1 MSLSRRLIQAKPLSR
16 LNFFKKFPQVPVLAG
31 RDLFPSVCTMKPCT
45 HCFATLLLSFGFL
58 LSSCSKKQES
68 GIPVGQFASL
78 TGPQATFGQS
88 TDKGVQLALGE
99 INGAGGVLGQPI
111 RVITKDNQSKPGETS
126 TAVRELITRDR
137 VVALIGEVASGRSL
151 EAAPIAQRSGI
162 PMISPA
168 STNEKVTET
177 GDHIF
182 RVCFIDP
189 FQGTV
194 CAKFAHK
201 LGATKVAILTDVSKD
216 YSLGLAK
223 SFKDEFIKEG
233 GVITGTQSYSG
244 GDKDFSAQLT
254 AIKAGNPQVVFLP
267 AYYTE
272 APLIIRQARQLGI
285 TVPFIGGD
293 GWDSPE
299 LVAVG
304 GASVEGCYFSNHFS
318 NQSTDPKVMAFVDA
332 YRKKYNQD
340 PDAMVAL
347 GYDALYLLAD
357 AMKRAGTTDPA
368 KVNAAIA
375 ASKDFPGVTGKITL
389 DEHRNPNKPAVMLA
403 VKNGKFTY
411 VETIAP

>member
-1 MSLSRRLIQAKPLSR
+1 
-16 LNFFKKFPQVPVLAG
+16 
-31 RDLFPSVCTMKPCT
+31 MKP
-45 HCFATLLLSFGFL
+45 FLPSSLLVLVALSLGTI
-58 LSSCSKKQES
+58 SCSKKQES
-68 GIPVGQFASL
+68 GIPIGQFGSL
-78 TGPQATFGQS
+78 TGAQATFGQS
-88 TDKGVQLALGE
+88 TDKGVQMALEE
-99 INGAGGVLGQPI
+99 INASGGVLGQQL
-111 RVITKDNQSKPGETS
+111 RVITKDNESKPGETS
-126 TAVRELITRDR
+126 TAVRELISRDK

-194 CAKFAHK
+194 CAKFARE
-201 LGATKVAILTDVSKD
+201 LGATRAAILVDVSKD

-223 SFKDEFIKEG
+223 SFKKEFLAGG
-233 GVITGTQSYSG
+233 GVITSEESYSG

-254 AIKAGNPQVVFLP
+254 AIKAAKESPQVIFLP

-272 APLIIRQARQLGI
+272 APLIIRQARQQGLTNI
-285 TVPFIGGD
+285 PFIGGD

-304 GASVEGCYFSNHFS
+304 GSAVEGCYFSNHFS
-318 NQSTDPKVMAFVDA
+318 NQSTDPQVVAFVDA
-332 YRKKYNQD
+332 YRKKYGED
-340 PDAMVAL
+340 PDAMTAL
-347 GYDALYLLAD
+347 GYDALKLLAD
-357 AMKRAGTTDPA
+357 AMKRAGTTDPD

-375 ASKDFPGVTGKITL
+375 ATKDFPGVTGKITL
-389 DEHRNPNKPAVMLA
+389 DEHRNPTKPAVILK
-403 VKNGKFTY
+403 VKDGKFSY
-411 VETIAP
+411 VETVSP

>member
-1 MSLSRRLIQAKPLSR
+1 MKFLKLSS
-16 LNFFKKFPQVPVLAG
+16 
-31 RDLFPSVCTMKPCT
+31 
-45 HCFATLLLSFGFL
+45 TLLLATLSLSG
-58 LSSCSKKQES
+58 SSCSKKQES

-78 TGPQATFGQS
+78 TGGQATFGQS
-88 TDKGVQLALGE
+88 TDKGVQLALEE
-99 INGAGGVLGQPI
+99 INGSGGVLGQPI
-111 RVITKDNQSKPGETS
+111 RMITKDNQSKPGETS
-126 TAVRELITRDR
+126 TVVRELITRDK

-194 CAKFAHK
+194 CAKFAGK
-201 LGATKVAILTDVSKD
+201 LAAQKAAIITDVSKD

-223 SFKDEFIKEG
+223 SFKAEFLKNG
-233 GVITGTQSYSG
+233 GVITGEQSYSG

-254 AIKAGNPQVVFLP
+254 AIKSANPDVVFLP

-285 TVPFIGGD
+285 TAPFIGGD
-293 GWDSPE
+293 GWDSTE
-299 LVAVG
+299 LISVG
-304 GASVEGCYFSNHFS
+304 GSAVEGCYFSNHFS
-318 NQSTDPKVMAFVDA
+318 NQSTDPQVVAFVDA
-332 YRKKYNQD
+332 YRKKYHED

-347 GYDALYLLAD
+347 GYDSLKLLAD
-357 AMKRAGTTDPA
+357 AMKRAGTTDPD

-375 ASKDFPGVTGKITL
+375 ATKDFPGITGKITL
-389 DEHRNPNKPAVMLA
+389 DEHRNPTKSAVMLQ
-403 VKNGKFTY
+403 VKNGKFAY

>member
-1 MSLSRRLIQAKPLSR
+1 MDMTRRTALILP
-16 LNFFKKFPQVPVLAG
+16 
-31 RDLFPSVCTMKPCT
+31 
-45 HCFATLLLSFGFL
+45 LLLA
-58 LSSCSKKQES
+58 LSSCSKKQEA
-68 GIPVGQFASL
+68 GIPVGQFGSL
-78 TGPQATFGQS
+78 TGAQATFGQS
-88 TDKGVQLALGE
+88 TDNGVRLALDE
-99 INGAGGVLGQPI
+99 VNASGGVLGQPL
-111 RVITKDNQSKPGETS
+111 RLITKDNQSKPGETS
-126 TAVRELITRDR
+126 TAVRELITRNK

-162 PMISPA
+162 PMITPA
-168 STNEKVTET
+168 STNEKVTEA

-194 CAKFAHK
+194 CAKFARK
-201 LGATKVAILTDVSKD
+201 LGAKKAAVLTDVSKD

-223 SFKDEFIKEG
+223 SFKEEFVKEG
-233 GVITGTQSYSG
+233 GVITGQQSYSG

-254 AIKAGNPQVVFLP
+254 AVKADNPDVIFLP

-272 APLIIRQARQLGI
+272 APLIIRQARQIGI

-304 GASVEGCYFSNHFS
+304 GPAVEGCYFSNHFS
-318 NQSTDPKVMAFVDA
+318 NQSTDPKVVEFVKA
-332 YRKKYNQD
+332 YRAKYNTD

-347 GYDALYLLAD
+347 GYDSLKLLAD
-357 AMKRAGTTDPA
+357 VMKRAGTTDPV
-368 KVNAAIA
+368 KVTEALAAT
-375 ASKDFPGVTGKITL
+375 KDFEGVTGKITL
-389 DEHRNPNKPAVMLA
+389 DSHRNPNKPAVILK
-403 VKNGKFTY
+403 VKDGKFSY

>member
-1 MSLSRRLIQAKPLSR
+1 MK
-16 LNFFKKFPQVPVLAG
+16 FFSAPS
-31 RDLFPSVCTMKPCT
+31 LFPIL
-45 HCFATLLLSFGFL
+45 ALTLGLA
-58 LSSCSKKQES
+58 SCSKKQES
-68 GIPVGQFASL
+68 GIPIGQFASL
-78 TGPQATFGQS
+78 TGAQATFGQS
-88 TDKGVQLALGE
+88 TDHGVQLALEE
-99 INGAGGVLGQPI
+99 INAAGGVLGQPL

-126 TAVRELITRDR
+126 TAVRELITRDK

-194 CAKFAHK
+194 CAKFARK
-201 LGATKVAILTDVSKD
+201 LGATKAAILVDVSKD

-223 SFKDEFIKEG
+223 SFKAEFAKEG
-233 GVITGTQSYSG
+233 GVITGEQSYSG
-244 GDKDFSAQLT
+244 GDKDFSSQLT
-254 AIKAGNPQVVFLP
+254 AIKANNPQVIFLP

-299 LVAVG
+299 LVSVG

-318 NQSTDPKVMAFVDA
+318 NQSTDPQVVAFVDA
-332 YRKKYNQD
+332 YRRKYGVD

-347 GYDALYLLAD
+347 GYDALKLLSD

-375 ASKDFPGVTGKITL
+375 ATKDFPGVTGRITL
-389 DEHRNPNKPAVMLA
+389 DEHRNPNKPAVMLR
-403 VKNGKFTY
+403 VKDGKFSY
-411 VETIAP
+411 VETVAP

>member
-1 MSLSRRLIQAKPLSR
+1 
-16 LNFFKKFPQVPVLAG
+16 
-31 RDLFPSVCTMKPCT
+31 MKNYRS
-45 HCFATLLLSFGFL
+45 ALLLALIGMMP
-58 LSSCSKKQES
+58 SCSKKQET
-68 GIPVGQFASL
+68 GVPVGQYGSL
-78 TGPQATFGQS
+78 TGAQASFGQS
-88 TDKGVQLALGE
+88 TDNGVRLALDE
-99 INGAGGVLGQPI
+99 VNSAGGVLGQPL
-111 RVITKDNQSKPGETS
+111 RLITKDNQSKPGETS
-126 TAVRELITRDR
+126 TAVRELITRNK

-162 PMISPA
+162 PMITPA
-168 STNEKVTET
+168 STNEKVTEA

-194 CAKFAHK
+194 CAKFARK
-201 LGATKVAILTDVSKD
+201 LGAKKAAVITDVSKD

-223 SFKDEFIKEG
+223 SFKEEYVKEG
-233 GVITGTQSYSG
+233 GVITGQQSYSG

-254 AIKAGNPQVVFLP
+254 AVKVDNPDVIFLP

-304 GASVEGCYFSNHFS
+304 GSSVEGCYFSNHFS
-318 NQSTDPKVMAFVDA
+318 NQSTDPKVVEFVKA
-332 YRKKYNQD
+332 YRAKYNND

-347 GYDALYLLAD
+347 GYDSLKLLAD

-368 KVNAAIA
+368 KVTEAIA
-375 ASKDFPGVTGKITL
+375 ATKDFQGVTGKITL
-389 DEHRNPNKPAVMLA
+389 DAHRNPTKPAVMLE
-403 VKNGKFTY
+403 VKNGKFAY

>member
-1 MSLSRRLIQAKPLSR
+1 MKGISSKSL
-16 LNFFKKFPQVPVLAG
+16 
-31 RDLFPSVCTMKPCT
+31 
-45 HCFATLLLSFGFL
+45 FL
-58 LSSCSKKQES
+58 LVALTVLPALTSCSKKVET
-68 GIPVGQFASL
+68 GIPVGQFGSL
-78 TGPQATFGQS
+78 TGAQATFGES
-88 TDKGVQLALGE
+88 SDKGVQLALEE
-99 INGAGGVLGQPI
+99 INGSGGVLGQQI
-111 RVITKDNQSKPGETS
+111 RLITKDNQSKPGETS

-162 PMISPA
+162 PMISPS
-168 STNEKVTET
+168 STSEKVTEA

-189 FQGTV
+189 FQGKV
-194 CAKFAHK
+194 CAKFARG
-201 LGATKVAILTDVSKD
+201 LGVTKAAILTDVSKD
-216 YSLGLAK
+216 YSMGLTK
-223 SFKDEFIKEG
+223 SFRSEFASGG
-233 GVITGTQSYSG
+233 GVITGEQSYSG

-254 AIKAGNPQVVFLP
+254 AIKAGNPQVIFLP
-267 AYYTE
+267 AYYTD

-304 GASVEGCYFSNHFS
+304 GDSVEGCYFSNHFS
-318 NQSTDPKVMAFVDA
+318 NQSTDPKVTSFVTA
-332 YRKKYNQD
+332 YRKKYGSD
-340 PDAMVAL
+340 PDAISAL
-347 GYDALYLLAD
+347 GYDTLFILAD

-375 ASKDFPGVTGKITL
+375 ATKDFPGVTGKITL
-389 DEHRNPNKPAVMLA
+389 DEHRNPNKPAVMLQ
-403 VKNGKFTY
+403 VKKGKFVY

>member
-1 MSLSRRLIQAKPLSR
+1 MKNQA
-16 LNFFKKFPQVPVLAG
+16 PVFLVA
-31 RDLFPSVCTMKPCT
+31 LFAAILP
-45 HCFATLLLSFGFL
+45 
-58 LSSCSKKQES
+58 LSSCSKKQEP

-78 TGPQATFGQS
+78 TGGQATFGQS
-88 TDKGVQLALGE
+88 TDKGVQLALAE
-99 INGAGGVLGQPI
+99 INGSGGVLGQLL

-126 TAVRELITRDR
+126 TAVRELITRNK

-194 CAKFAHK
+194 CAKFAAKK
-201 LGATKVAILTDVSKD
+201 LGATKAAIITDVSKD

-223 SFKDEFIKEG
+223 SFKEEFTKRG
-233 GVITGTQSYSG
+233 GGISGEQSYSG

-254 AIKAGNPQVVFLP
+254 AIKANNPQVIFLP

-285 TVPFIGGD
+285 TAPFIGGD

-299 LVAVG
+299 LVSVG
-304 GASVEGCYFSNHFS
+304 GPSVEGCFFSNHFS
-318 NQSTDPKVMAFVDA
+318 NQSTDPRVVAFVES
-332 YRKKYNQD
+332 YRKKYNGE

-347 GYDALYLLAD
+347 GYDALLMLAD

-375 ASKDFPGVTGKITL
+375 ATKDFPGVTGKITL
-389 DEHRNPNKPAVMLA
+389 DEHRNPMKSAVMLQI
-403 VKNGKFTY
+403 KDGKFAY
-411 VETIAP
+411 VETITP

>member
-1 MSLSRRLIQAKPLSR
+1 MKYSRPA
-16 LNFFKKFPQVPVLAG
+16 
-31 RDLFPSVCTMKPCT
+31 
-45 HCFATLLLSFGFL
+45 LLLVLVGTILTS
-58 LSSCSKKQES
+58 SSCSKKQEP

-78 TGPQATFGQS
+78 TGGQASFGQS
-88 TDKGVQLALGE
+88 TDKGVQLALEE
-99 INGAGGVLGQPI
+99 INAAGGVLGQPLRI
-111 RVITKDNQSKPGETS
+111 ITKDNQSKPGETS
-126 TAVRELITRDR
+126 TAVRELITRNK

-194 CAKFAHK
+194 CAKFSRK
-201 LGATKVAILTDVSKD
+201 LGFKKAAIITDVSKD

-223 SFKDEFIKEG
+223 SFKQEFTANG
-233 GVITGTQSYSG
+233 GVITGEQSYSG

-254 AIKAGNPQVVFLP
+254 AIKADNPQVIFLP

-299 LVAVG
+299 LVGVG
-304 GASVEGCYFSNHFS
+304 GSSVEGCYFSNHFS
-318 NQSTDPKVMAFVDA
+318 DQSKDPRVVAFVDA
-332 YRKKYNQD
+332 YRKKYNGE

-347 GYDALYLLAD
+347 GYDSVYLLAD

-375 ASKDFPGVTGKITL
+375 ATKDFPGVTGKITL
-389 DEHRNPNKPAVMLA
+389 DSHRNPTKPAVMLQ
-403 VKNGKFTY
+403 VKNGKFAY

>member
-1 MSLSRRLIQAKPLSR
+1 MKHSRPAIL
-16 LNFFKKFPQVPVLAG
+16 LALVG
-31 RDLFPSVCTMKPCT
+31 TILTS
-45 HCFATLLLSFGFL
+45 
-58 LSSCSKKQES
+58 SSCSRKQEP

-78 TGPQATFGQS
+78 TGGQASFGQS
-88 TDKGVQLALGE
+88 TDKGVQLALAE
-99 INGAGGVLGQPI
+99 INAAGGVLGQPLRI
-111 RVITKDNQSKPGETS
+111 ITKDNQSKPGETS
-126 TAVRELITRDR
+126 TAVRELISRNK

-194 CAKFAHK
+194 CAKFSRK
-201 LGATKVAILTDVSKD
+201 LGFTKAGIITDVSKD

-223 SFKDEFIKEG
+223 SFKQEFTANG
-233 GVITGTQSYSG
+233 GVITGEQSYSG

-254 AIKAGNPQVVFLP
+254 AIKADNPQVIFLP

-299 LVAVG
+299 LVGVG
-304 GASVEGCYFSNHFS
+304 GSSVEGCYFSNHFS
-318 NQSTDPKVMAFVDA
+318 DQSKDPRVVAFVDA
-332 YRKKYNQD
+332 YRKKYNGE

-347 GYDALYLLAD
+347 GYDSVYLLAD

-375 ASKDFPGVTGKITL
+375 ATKDFPGVTGKITL
-389 DEHRNPNKPAVMLA
+389 DAHRNPTKSAVMLQ
-403 VKNGKFTY
+403 VKNGKFAY

>member
-1 MSLSRRLIQAKPLSR
+1 
-16 LNFFKKFPQVPVLAG
+16 
-31 RDLFPSVCTMKPCT
+31 MKPFST
-45 HCFATLLLSFGFL
+45 QAIILLLALSF
-58 LSSCSKKQES
+58 SSCSKKQEP

-78 TGPQATFGQS
+78 TGAQATFGQS
-88 TDKGVQLALGE
+88 TDKGVQLALAE
-99 INGAGGVLGQPI
+99 INSSGGVLGQPL

-126 TAVRELITRDR
+126 TAVRELIARDK

-201 LGATKVAILTDVSKD
+201 LGGTKAAMLVDVSKD

-223 SFKDEFIKEG
+223 SFKKEFEAEG
-233 GVITGTQSYSG
+233 GSITGQQSYSG

-254 AIKAGNPQVVFLP
+254 AIKAANPQVVFLP

-299 LVAVG
+299 LAQVG
-304 GASVEGCYFSNHFS
+304 GAAVEGCYFSNHFS
-318 NQSTDPKVMAFVDA
+318 NQSTDPQVVAFVQS
-332 YRKKYNQD
+332 YRKKYGDD

-347 GYDALYLLAD
+347 GYDALHLLAD

-368 KVNAAIA
+368 KVTAAIA
-375 ASKDFPGVTGKITL
+375 ATKDFSGVTGKITL
-389 DEHRNPNKPAVMLA
+389 DEHRNPTKPAVMLQ
-403 VKNGKFTY
+403 VKNGKFSY
-411 VETIAP
+411 VETVSP

>member
-1 MSLSRRLIQAKPLSR
+1 MKSARPL
-16 LNFFKKFPQVPVLAG
+16 QVLA
-31 RDLFPSVCTMKPCT
+31 
-45 HCFATLLLSFGFL
+45 FAVLILAC
-58 LSSCSKKQES
+58 SSCSKKQES
-68 GIPVGQFASL
+68 GIRVGQFVSL
-78 TGPQATFGQS
+78 TGAQASFGQS
-88 TDKGVQLALGE
+88 TDKGVQLALEE
-99 INGAGGVLGQPI
+99 INAAGGVLGQPL

-126 TAVRELITRDR
+126 TAVRELITRNK

-194 CAKFAHK
+194 CAKFARK
-201 LGATKVAILTDVSKD
+201 LGVTKAAILTDVSKD

-223 SFKDEFIKEG
+223 SFEKEFVAEG
-233 GVITGTQSYSG
+233 GVVTGKQSYSG

-254 AIKAGNPQVVFLP
+254 AIKAENPQAVFLP

-304 GASVEGCYFSNHFS
+304 GPSVEGCYFSNHFS
-318 NQSTDPKVMAFVDA
+318 NQSTDPAVVTFVDA
-332 YRKKYNQD
+332 YRKKYGGD

-347 GYDALYLLAD
+347 GYDSLRLLAD
-357 AMKRAGTTDPA
+357 AMQRAGTTEPE

-375 ASKDFPGVTGKITL
+375 ATKDFPGVTGKITL
-389 DEHRNPNKPAVMLA
+389 DEHRNPTKPAVMLQ
-403 VKNGKFTY
+403 VKGGKFAY
-411 VETIAP
+411 VETVAP

>member
-1 MSLSRRLIQAKPLSR
+1 
-16 LNFFKKFPQVPVLAG
+16 
-31 RDLFPSVCTMKPCT
+31 MKYFST
-45 HCFATLLLSFGFL
+45 QTIALLLALGFA
-58 LSSCSKKQES
+58 SCSKKQET

-78 TGPQATFGQS
+78 TGAQATFGQS
-88 TDKGVQLALGE
+88 TDRGVQLALLE

-111 RVITKDNQSKPGETS
+111 RLITKDNQSKPGETS
-126 TAVRELITRDR
+126 TVVRELITRDK

-151 EAAPIAQRSGI
+151 EAAPIAQRNGI

-201 LGATKVAILTDVSKD
+201 LGAKKAAVLVDVSKD

-223 SFKDEFIKEG
+223 SFKKEFEAEG
-233 GVITGTQSYSG
+233 GTITGQQSYSG

-254 AIKAGNPQVVFLP
+254 AIKGANPEVVFLP

-299 LVAVG
+299 LAQVG
-304 GASVEGCYFSNHFS
+304 GSAVEGAISQITSPTRVTIQRLLPLFNPIAKNMAMIRMPWWHS
-318 NQSTDPKVMAFVDA
+318 VMTP
-332 YRKKYNQD
+332 YPSWPMR
-340 PDAMVAL
+340 
-347 GYDALYLLAD
+347 
-357 AMKRAGTTDPA
+357 
-368 KVNAAIA
+368 
-375 ASKDFPGVTGKITL
+375 
-389 DEHRNPNKPAVMLA
+389 
-403 VKNGKFTY
+403 
-411 VETIAP
+411 

>member
-1 MSLSRRLIQAKPLSR
+1 MKHSRTA
-16 LNFFKKFPQVPVLAG
+16 
-31 RDLFPSVCTMKPCT
+31 
-45 HCFATLLLSFGFL
+45 LLLALVGTILTS
-58 LSSCSKKQES
+58 SSCSRKQEP

-78 TGPQATFGQS
+78 TGAQASFGQS
-88 TDKGVQLALGE
+88 TDKGVQLALAE
-99 INGAGGVLGQPI
+99 INAAGGVLGQPLRI
-111 RVITKDNQSKPGETS
+111 ITKDNQSKPGETS
-126 TAVRELITRDR
+126 TAVRELITRNK

-194 CAKFAHK
+194 CAKFSRK
-201 LGATKVAILTDVSKD
+201 LGFNKAAIITDVSKD

-223 SFKDEFIKEG
+223 SFKKEFTANG
-233 GVITGTQSYSG
+233 GVITGEQSYSG

-254 AIKAGNPQVVFLP
+254 AIKADNPQVIFLP

-285 TVPFIGGD
+285 TVPFVGGD

-299 LVAVG
+299 LVGVG
-304 GASVEGCYFSNHFS
+304 GSSVEGCYFSNHFS
-318 NQSTDPKVMAFVDA
+318 DQSKDPRVVAFVDA
-332 YRKKYNQD
+332 YRKKYNGE

-347 GYDALYLLAD
+347 GYDSLLLLAD

-368 KVNAAIA
+368 KVNEAIA
-375 ASKDFPGVTGKITL
+375 ATKDFPGVTGKITL
-389 DEHRNPNKPAVMLA
+389 DSHRNPTKPAVMLQ
-403 VKNGKFTY
+403 VKDGKFVY

>member
-1 MSLSRRLIQAKPLSR
+1 MGILDPMIRRIALILP
-16 LNFFKKFPQVPVLAG
+16 F
-31 RDLFPSVCTMKPCT
+31 LFAV
-45 HCFATLLLSFGFL
+45 
-58 LSSCSKKQES
+58 SSCSKKQET
-68 GIPVGQFASL
+68 GIPVGQYGSL
-78 TGPQATFGQS
+78 TGAQASFGQS
-88 TDKGVQLALGE
+88 TDNGVRLALDE
-99 INGAGGVLGQPI
+99 INAAGGVLGQPI
-111 RVITKDNQSKPGETS
+111 RLITKDNQSKPGETS
-126 TAVRELITRDR
+126 TAVRELITRNK

-162 PMISPA
+162 PMITPA
-168 STNEKVTET
+168 STNEKVTEA

-194 CAKFAHK
+194 CAKFARK
-201 LGATKVAILTDVSKD
+201 LGAKKASVLTDVSKD

-223 SFKDEFIKEG
+223 SFKEEFVKEG
-233 GVITGTQSYSG
+233 GVIAGQQSYSG

-254 AIKAGNPQVVFLP
+254 AVKADNPDVIFLP

-299 LVAVG
+299 LVTVG
-304 GASVEGCYFSNHFS
+304 GPSVEGCYFSNHFS
-318 NQSTDPKVMAFVDA
+318 NQSTDPKVVEFVKA
-332 YRKKYNQD
+332 YRAKYNTD

-347 GYDALYLLAD
+347 GYDSLKLLAD

-368 KVNAAIA
+368 KVTAALA
-375 ASKDFPGVTGKITL
+375 ATKDFDGVTGKITL
-389 DEHRNPNKPAVMLA
+389 DEHRNPNKPAVILQ
-403 VKNGKFTY
+403 VKDGKFTY

>member
-1 MSLSRRLIQAKPLSR
+1 MKYFFTQAVAL
-16 LNFFKKFPQVPVLAG
+16 VLA
-31 RDLFPSVCTMKPCT
+31 LT
-45 HCFATLLLSFGFL
+45 FA
-58 LSSCSKKQES
+58 SCSKKQEI

-78 TGPQATFGQS
+78 TGAQATFGQS
-88 TDKGVQLALGE
+88 TDKGVQLALEE
-99 INGAGGVLGQPI
+99 INSAGGVLGQPI
-111 RVITKDNQSKPGETS
+111 RLITKDNQSKPGETS
-126 TAVRELITRDR
+126 TAVRELITRDK

-151 EAAPIAQRSGI
+151 EAAPIAQRNGI

-194 CAKFAHK
+194 CAKFARK
-201 LGATKVAILTDVSKD
+201 LGATKAAVLVDVSKD

-223 SFKDEFIKEG
+223 SFKKEFEAEG
-233 GVITGTQSYSG
+233 GTITGQQSYSG

-254 AIKAGNPQVVFLP
+254 AIKGANPEVVFLP

-299 LVAVG
+299 LAQVG
-304 GASVEGCYFSNHFS
+304 GAAVEGCYFSNHFS
-318 NQSTDPKVMAFVDA
+318 NQSNDPKVMAFVQS
-332 YRKKYNQD
+332 YRKKYGDD

-347 GYDALYLLAD
+347 GYDALYLLVD

-368 KVNAAIA
+368 KVTAAIA
-375 ASKDFPGVTGKITL
+375 STMDFPGITGKITL
-389 DEHRNPNKPAVMLA
+389 DEHRNPTKPAVMLQI
-403 VKNGKFTY
+403 KNGKFSFMES
-411 VETIAP
+411 VSP

>member
-1 MSLSRRLIQAKPLSR
+1 
-16 LNFFKKFPQVPVLAG
+16 
-31 RDLFPSVCTMKPCT
+31 MKNHRP
-45 HCFATLLLSFGFL
+45 TLLLALFASIL
-58 LSSCSKKQES
+58 SLSSCSKKQEP

-78 TGPQATFGQS
+78 TGAQATFGQS
-88 TDKGVQLALGE
+88 TDNGVRLALEE
-99 INGAGGVLGQPI
+99 INAAGGVLGQPL
-111 RVITKDNQSKPGETS
+111 RLITKDNQSKPGETS
-126 TAVRELITRDR
+126 TAVRELITRDK
-137 VVALIGEVASGRSL
+137 VVALLGEVASGRSL

-194 CAKFAHK
+194 CAKFARK
-201 LGATKVAILTDVSKD
+201 LGATKAGIITDVSKD

-223 SFKDEFIKEG
+223 SFKAEFTKKG
-233 GVITGTQSYSG
+233 SVITGEQSYSG

-254 AIKAGNPQVVFLP
+254 AIKADNPQVIFLP

-299 LVAVG
+299 LVSVG
-304 GASVEGCYFSNHFS
+304 GPSVEGCYFSNHFS
-318 NQSTDPKVMAFVDA
+318 NQSTDPKVVAFVES
-332 YRKKYNQD
+332 YRKKYSTD

-347 GYDALYLLAD
+347 GYDSVYLLAD

-368 KVNAAIA
+368 KVTPAIA
-375 ASKDFPGVTGKITL
+375 ATKDFQGLTGRIML
-389 DEHRNPNKPAVMLA
+389 DDHRNPTKPAVMLQ
-403 VKNGKFTY
+403 VKNGKFAY

>member
-1 MSLSRRLIQAKPLSR
+1 
-16 LNFFKKFPQVPVLAG
+16 
-31 RDLFPSVCTMKPCT
+31 MKP
-45 HCFATLLLSFGFL
+45 FSAQAGLLFLALSLGVT
-58 LSSCSKKQES
+58 SCSKKQQP
-68 GIPVGQFASL
+68 GIPIGQFASL
-78 TGPQATFGQS
+78 TGAQATFGQS
-88 TDKGVQLALGE
+88 TDKGMQLALEE
-99 INGAGGVLGQPI
+99 INGSGGVLGQPL
-111 RVITKDNQSKPGETS
+111 RLITKDNQSKPGETS
-126 TAVRELITRDR
+126 TAVRELITRDK

-194 CAKFAHK
+194 CAKFARK
-201 LGATKVAILTDVSKD
+201 LGATKAAILVDVSKD

-223 SFKDEFIKEG
+223 SFKKEFASEG
-233 GVITGTQSYSG
+233 GVITGEQSYSG

-254 AIKAGNPQVVFLP
+254 AVKAENPEVIFLP

-304 GASVEGCYFSNHFS
+304 GTAVEGCYFSNHFS
-318 NQSTDPKVMAFVDA
+318 NQSTDPQVVAFVEA
-332 YRKKYNQD
+332 YRKKYGSD

-347 GYDALYLLAD
+347 GYDALHLLAD

-368 KVNAAIA
+368 KVNAAITA
-375 ASKDFPGVTGKITL
+375 TKDFPGVTGKITL
-389 DEHRNPNKPAVMLA
+389 DEHRNPNKPAVMLQ
-403 VKNGKFTY
+403 VKNGQFTY
-411 VETIAP
+411 VETVAP

>member
-1 MSLSRRLIQAKPLSR
+1 MKRNFSILFLAVSVLIPFS
-16 LNFFKKFPQVPVLAG
+16 
-31 RDLFPSVCTMKPCT
+31 CT
-45 HCFATLLLSFGFL
+45 
-58 LSSCSKKQES
+58 KKQEA

-78 TGPQATFGQS
+78 TGAQATFGQS
-88 TDKGVQLALGE
+88 TDNGVRLALDQ
-99 INGAGGVLGQPI
+99 INASGGVLGQPL
-111 RVITKDNQSKPGETS
+111 RLVTKDNQSKPGETS
-126 TAVRELITRDR
+126 TAVRELITRSK

-162 PMISPA
+162 PMITPA
-168 STNEKVTET
+168 STNEKVTEA

-194 CAKFAHK
+194 CAKFARK
-201 LGATKVAILTDVSKD
+201 LGAKKAAILTDVSKD

-223 SFKDEFIKEG
+223 SFKEEFVKEG
-233 GVITGTQSYSG
+233 GVITGQQSYSG

-254 AIKAGNPQVVFLP
+254 AVKADNPDVIFLP

-272 APLIIRQARQLGI
+272 APLIIRQARQLGL

-304 GASVEGCYFSNHFS
+304 GPAVEGCYFSNHFS
-318 NQSTDPKVMAFVDA
+318 NQSTDPKVVEFVQA
-332 YRKKYNQD
+332 YRARYNTD

-347 GYDALYLLAD
+347 GYDSLELLAD

-368 KVNAAIA
+368 KVTAALA
-375 ASKDFPGVTGKITL
+375 ATKDFDGVTGTITL
-389 DEHRNPNKPAVMLA
+389 DAHRNPNKPAVILQ
-403 VKNGKFTY
+403 VKDGKFAY

>member
-1 MSLSRRLIQAKPLSR
+1 MPEYERDCPSKKFQRFQSPLLLFN
-16 LNFFKKFPQVPVLAG
+16 LNFMKSHFLPFHLLYLTLALG
-31 RDLFPSVCTMKPCT
+31 
-45 HCFATLLLSFGFL
+45 LL
-58 LSSCSKKQES
+58 SCSKKVET

-78 TGPQATFGQS
+78 TGAQATFGQS
-88 TDKGVQLALGE
+88 TDKGVRLALEE
-99 INGAGGVLGQPI
+99 INGSGGVLGQPI
-111 RVITKDNQSKPGETS
+111 RLITKDNQSKPGETS

-168 STNEKVTET
+168 STNEKVTEA

-194 CAKFAHK
+194 CAKFARE
-201 LGATKVAILTDVSKD
+201 LGATKAAILTDVSKD

-223 SFKDEFIKEG
+223 SFKERFSREG
-233 GVITGTQSYSG
+233 GKITGEQSYSG

-254 AIKAGNPQVVFLP
+254 AIKAANPEVVFLP

-272 APLIIRQARQLGI
+272 APLIIHQARQFGI

-299 LVAVG
+299 LISVG
-304 GASVEGCYFSNHFS
+304 GPAMEGCYFSNHFS
-318 NQSTDPKVMAFVDA
+318 NQSTDPQVVAFVNA
-332 YRKKYNQD
+332 YRKKYNEN

-347 GYDALYLLAD
+347 GYDALRLLAN
-357 AMKRAGTTDPA
+357 AMKRAGTSDPA
-368 KVNAAIA
+368 KVNTAIA
-375 ASKDFPGVTGKITL
+375 ATKDFQGVTGKITL
-389 DEHRNPNKPAVMLA
+389 DEHRNPNKPAVMLQ
-403 VKNGKFTY
+403 VKDGKFSY
-411 VETIAP
+411 VETVKP

>member
-1 MSLSRRLIQAKPLSR
+1 MKFLKLSS
-16 LNFFKKFPQVPVLAG
+16 
-31 RDLFPSVCTMKPCT
+31 
-45 HCFATLLLSFGFL
+45 TLLLATLSLSG
-58 LSSCSKKQES
+58 SSCSKKQES

-78 TGPQATFGQS
+78 TGGQATFGQS
-88 TDKGVQLALGE
+88 TDKGVQLALEE
-99 INGAGGVLGQPI
+99 INGSGGVLGQPI
-111 RVITKDNQSKPGETS
+111 RMITKDNQSKPGETS
-126 TAVRELITRDR
+126 TVVRELITRDK

-194 CAKFAHK
+194 CAKFAGK
-201 LGATKVAILTDVSKD
+201 LAAKKAAIITDVSKD

-223 SFKDEFIKEG
+223 SFKAEFLKNG
-233 GVITGTQSYSG
+233 GVITGEQSYSG

-254 AIKAGNPQVVFLP
+254 AIKSANPDVVFLP

-293 GWDSPE
+293 GWDSTE
-299 LVAVG
+299 LISVG
-304 GASVEGCYFSNHFS
+304 GSAVEGCYFSNHFS
-318 NQSTDPKVMAFVDA
+318 NQSTDPQVVAFVDA
-332 YRKKYNQD
+332 YRKKYHED

-347 GYDALYLLAD
+347 GYDSLKLLAD
-357 AMKRAGTTDPA
+357 AMKRAGTTDPD

-375 ASKDFPGVTGKITL
+375 ATKDFPGITGKITL
-389 DEHRNPNKPAVMLA
+389 DEHRNPTKSAVMLQ
-403 VKNGKFTY
+403 VKNGKFAY

>member
-1 MSLSRRLIQAKPLSR
+1 MKHSRPA
-16 LNFFKKFPQVPVLAG
+16 
-31 RDLFPSVCTMKPCT
+31 
-45 HCFATLLLSFGFL
+45 LLLALVGTILTS
-58 LSSCSKKQES
+58 SSCSRKQEP

-78 TGPQATFGQS
+78 TGGQASFGQS
-88 TDKGVQLALGE
+88 TDKGVQLALAE
-99 INGAGGVLGQPI
+99 INAAGGVLGQPLRI
-111 RVITKDNQSKPGETS
+111 ITKDNQSKPGETS
-126 TAVRELITRDR
+126 TAVRELITRNK

-194 CAKFAHK
+194 CAKFSRK
-201 LGATKVAILTDVSKD
+201 LGFKKAAIITDVSKD

-223 SFKDEFIKEG
+223 SFKQEFTANG
-233 GVITGTQSYSG
+233 GVITGEQSYSG

-254 AIKAGNPQVVFLP
+254 AIKADNPQVIFLP

-299 LVAVG
+299 LVGVG
-304 GASVEGCYFSNHFS
+304 GSSVEGCYFSNHFS
-318 NQSTDPKVMAFVDA
+318 DQSKDPRVVAFVDA
-332 YRKKYNQD
+332 YRTKYNGE

-347 GYDALYLLAD
+347 GYDSVYLLAD

-375 ASKDFPGVTGKITL
+375 ATKDFPGVTGKITL
-389 DEHRNPNKPAVMLA
+389 DSHRNPTKPAVMLQ
-403 VKNGKFTY
+403 VKDGKFAY

>member
-1 MSLSRRLIQAKPLSR
+1 M
-16 LNFFKKFPQVPVLAG
+16 KKTRSALLLA
-31 RDLFPSVCTMKPCT
+31 L
-45 HCFATLLLSFGFL
+45 TLLT
-58 LSSCSKKQES
+58 LSSCSKKQEA

-78 TGPQATFGQS
+78 TGAQATFGQS
-88 TDKGVQLALGE
+88 TDKGVKMAVEE
-99 INGAGGVLGQPI
+99 INAAGGVLGQPLRI
-111 RVITKDNQSKPGETS
+111 ITKDNQSKPGETS
-126 TAVRELITRDR
+126 TAVRELLTRDK
-137 VVALIGEVASGRSL
+137 VVALIGEVASGRSM

-162 PMISPA
+162 PMITPA
-168 STNEKVTET
+168 STNEKVTEI

-194 CAKFAHK
+194 CAKFARK
-201 LGATKVAILTDVSKD
+201 LGAVKAAVLTDVSKD

-223 SFKDEFIKEG
+223 SFEKEFTKEG

-254 AIKAGNPQVVFLP
+254 AIKADNPQVVFLP

-304 GASVEGCYFSNHFS
+304 GPAVEGCYFSNHFS
-318 NQSTDPKVMAFVDA
+318 NQSKDPRVMAFVESF
-332 YRKKYNQD
+332 RKQYNTD

-347 GYDALYLLAD
+347 GYDSVRLLAD
-357 AMKRAGTTDPA
+357 AMTRAGTTDPA

-375 ASKDFPGVTGKITL
+375 ATKDFPGVTGSITL
-389 DEHRNPNKPAVMLA
+389 DEHRNPTKPAVMLQ
-403 VKNGKFTY
+403 VKDGKFAY
-411 VETIAP
+411 VETVSP

>member
-1 MSLSRRLIQAKPLSR
+1 MKHSRPAIL
-16 LNFFKKFPQVPVLAG
+16 LALVG
-31 RDLFPSVCTMKPCT
+31 TILTS
-45 HCFATLLLSFGFL
+45 
-58 LSSCSKKQES
+58 SSCSRKQEP

-78 TGPQATFGQS
+78 TGGQASFGQS
-88 TDKGVQLALGE
+88 TDKGVQLALAE
-99 INGAGGVLGQPI
+99 INAAGGVLGQPLRI
-111 RVITKDNQSKPGETS
+111 ITKDNQSKPGETS
-126 TAVRELITRDR
+126 TAVRELISRNK

-194 CAKFAHK
+194 CAKFSRK
-201 LGATKVAILTDVSKD
+201 LGFTKAGIITDVSKD

-223 SFKDEFIKEG
+223 SFKQEFTANG
-233 GVITGTQSYSG
+233 GVITGEQSYSG

-254 AIKAGNPQVVFLP
+254 AIKADNPQVIFLP

-299 LVAVG
+299 LVGVG
-304 GASVEGCYFSNHFS
+304 GSSVEGCYFSNHFS
-318 NQSTDPKVMAFVDA
+318 DQSKDPLVVAFVDA
-332 YRKKYNQD
+332 YRKKYNGE

-347 GYDALYLLAD
+347 GYDSVYLLAD

-375 ASKDFPGVTGKITL
+375 ATRDFPGVTGKITL
-389 DEHRNPNKPAVMLA
+389 DAHRNPTKSAVMLQ
-403 VKNGKFTY
+403 VKNGKFAY